1 MVVLQVDALVERLV
15 RELTRMELTVAF
27 AVLILVSGLVVGVWI
42 ARWLGNLFVRFGV
55 PSAVEGTPFE
65 RTARSLGTSTVAL
78 LSSLVGLFV
87 FLLAVLL
94 ALRLLG
100 VGVVASDLF
109 VARLA
114 DFFPNLFV
122 AAIIAIVGLLVGD
135 KAHVMISE
143 RLSSVKLPEI
153 TIIPALIK
161 YSIFYVAGLLALAQ
175 LGVATAA
182 LLILLAAYAF
192 GLFFVGGLAC
202 KDILTSATAGIYLLL
217 TQPYTI
223 GDEVR
228 IDGHRGIVQEMD
240 VFVTRIE
247 SDDEEYLI
255 PNRLVFRR
263 GIARVRS

>member
-1 MVVLQVDALVERLV
+1 MRVLQVEAVVERLL
-15 RELTRMELTVAF
+15 RELAGMELTVAF
-27 AVLILVSGLVVGVWI
+27 AVLILLSGFVVGVAV
-42 ARWLGNLFVRFGV
+42 ARWLGRLLVRLDV
-55 PSAVEGTPFE
+55 PTAVEGTPFE
-65 RTARSLGTSTVAL
+65 RTARSFGTSTVAL
-78 LSSLVGLFV
+78 LSRLAGLFV
-87 FLLAVLL
+87 FLVAFVV

-100 VGVVASDLF
+100 VLATELF

-122 AAIIAIVGLLVGD
+122 AALIVILGLLVGD
-135 KAHVMISE
+135 KAHVMVSE
-143 RLSSVKLPEI
+143 RLSSVKLPEV
-153 TIIPALIK
+153 TLIPSLVK

-182 LLILLAAYAF
+182 LLVLLAAYAF

-202 KDILTSATAGIYLLL
+202 KDMLTSAAAGIYLLL
-217 TQPYTI
+217 TEPYTI

-228 IDGHRGIVQEMD
+228 IDDQRGIVQEMD

-247 SDDEEYLI
+247 SDEEEYLV

-263 GIARVRS
+263 GIVRVRS

>member
-1 MVVLQVDALVERLV
+1 MRVLQVDALVERLL
-15 RELTRMELTVAF
+15 RELAGIELAVAF
-27 AVLILVSGLVVGVWI
+27 SALVLLSGLVVGVAV
-42 ARWLGNLFVRFGV
+42 ARWLGSVLVRFGV
-55 PSAVEGTPFE
+55 PMAVEGTPFE
-65 RTARSLGTSTVAL
+65 RTARSLGTSTVGLISRLA
-78 LSSLVGLFV
+78 GLFV
-87 FLLAVLL
+87 LVLAAVI

-100 VGVVASDLF
+100 VVATELF

-122 AAIIAIVGLLVGD
+122 AAIIVIVGLLVGD

-143 RLSSVKLPEI
+143 RLSSVKLPEV
-153 TIIPALIK
+153 TLIPSLVK
-161 YSIFYVAGLLALAQ
+161 YSVFYVAGLLALAQ

-182 LLILLAAYAF
+182 LLVLLAAYAF

-202 KDILTSATAGIYLLL
+202 KDMLTSAAAGIYLLL

-228 IDGHRGIVQEMD
+228 IDDHRGIVQEMD

-247 SDDEEYLI
+247 SDEEEYLV
-255 PNRLVFRR
+255 PNRLVFRQ
-263 GIARVRS
+263 GIVRVRS

>member
-1 MVVLQVDALVERLV
+1 MSALQVDAFVERLL
-15 RELTRMELTVAF
+15 RQLAGLNLTVAF
-27 AVLILVSGLVVGVWI
+27 AVLVLIAGLVIGVAI
-42 ARWLGNLFVRFGV
+42 TRWLSRLFVRFGV

-65 RTARSLGTSTVAL
+65 RTARSFGTSTVAL
-78 LSSLVGLFV
+78 LSGLVGLFV
-87 FLLAVLL
+87 FLLTVVL

-100 VGVVASDLF
+100 VGVITTDLF
-109 VARLA
+109 VTRLA

-122 AAIIAIVGLLVGD
+122 AAILVIVGLLVGD
-135 KAHVMISE
+135 KAQVIVSD
-143 RLSSVKLPEI
+143 RLSSVKLPEVTVI
-153 TIIPALIK
+153 SEIVK

-182 LLILLAAYAF
+182 LLVLLAAYAF

-202 KDILTSATAGIYLLL
+202 KDMLTSGVAGIYLLL

-228 IDGHRGIVQEMD
+228 IHDHQGIVQEMD

-247 SDDEEYLI
+247 SDEEEYLV
-255 PNRLVFRR
+255 PNRLVFRQ
-263 GIARVRS
+263 GIVRMRS

>member
-1 MVVLQVDALVERLV
+1 MSALQVEAVVERLL
-15 RELTRMELTVAF
+15 RELAGMELTVAF
-27 AVLILVSGLVVGVWI
+27 AVLVLLSGLVVGVAI
-42 ARWLGNLFVRFGV
+42 TRWLERLLDRFGV
-55 PSAVEGTPFE
+55 PTAVEGTPFE
-65 RTARSLGTSTVAL
+65 RTARSFGTSTVAL
-78 LSSLVGLFV
+78 LSRLAGLFV
-87 FLLAVLL
+87 FATALVV

-100 VGVVASDLF
+100 VLATELF

-122 AAIIAIVGLLVGD
+122 AALIAIVGLLVGD
-135 KAHVMISE
+135 KASVMASE
-143 RLSSVKLPEI
+143 RLNAVKLPQV
-153 TIIPALIK
+153 TLIPALVK
-161 YSIFYVAGLLALAQ
+161 YSVFYIAGLLALAQ

-182 LLILLAAYAF
+182 LLVLLAAYAF

-202 KDILTSATAGIYLLL
+202 KDVLTSGVAGIYLLL

-228 IDGHRGIVQEMD
+228 IDDHRGIVQEMD

-247 SDDEEYLI
+247 NDEEEYLI

-263 GIARVRS
+263 GIVRVRS

>member
-1 MVVLQVDALVERLV
+1 MLVLQVDAFVERLL
-15 RELTRMELTVAF
+15 REVSRMELAVAF
-27 AVLILVSGLVVGVWI
+27 AALVLLSGLVVGVAI
-42 ARWLGNLFVRFGV
+42 ARWLGGLLVRLDV
-55 PSAVEGTPFE
+55 PAAVEGTPFE
-65 RTARSLGTSTVAL
+65 RTARSFGTSTVAL
-78 LSSLVGLFV
+78 LSRLAGLFV
-87 FLLAVLL
+87 FLVGVVL

-100 VGVVASDLF
+100 VLATELF

-114 DFFPNLFV
+114 DFFPNLF
-122 AAIIAIVGLLVGD
+122 AATIIVIVGLLVGD

-143 RLSSVKLPEI
+143 RLSSVKLPEV
-153 TIIPALIK
+153 TLIPSIVK
-161 YSIFYVAGLLALAQ
+161 YSVFYVAGLIALAQ

-182 LLILLAAYAF
+182 LLVLLAAYAF

-202 KDILTSATAGIYLLL
+202 KDMLTSATAGIYLLL

-228 IDGHRGIVQEMD
+228 IDEHRGIVQEMD

-247 SDDEEYLI
+247 SDEEEYLI

-263 GIARVRS
+263 GIVRVRS

>member
-1 MVVLQVDALVERLV
+1 MAALQVDTFVERLLW
-15 RELTRMELTVAF
+15 ELTRLDLGFAF
-27 AVLILVSGLVVGVWI
+27 AVLVLIAGLVVGVAI
-42 ARWLGNLFVRFGV
+42 TRWLARLFVRFGV

-65 RTARSLGTSTVAL
+65 RTARSFGTSTVAL
-78 LSSLVGLFV
+78 LSGLVGLFV
-87 FLLAVLL
+87 FLIALVL

-100 VGVVASDLF
+100 VGVVTTDLF

-122 AAIIAIVGLLVGD
+122 AAIIVIVGLLVGD
-135 KAHVMISE
+135 KLQVIVSD
-143 RLSSVKLPEI
+143 RLRSVKLPEV
-153 TIIPALIK
+153 TVVSVLLK
-161 YSIFYVAGLLALAQ
+161 YSVLYIAGLLALSQ
-175 LGVATAA
+175 LGVATTA
-182 LLILLAAYAF
+182 LLVLLAAYAF

-202 KDILTSATAGIYLLL
+202 KDMLTSAAAGIYLLL

-228 IDGHRGIVQEMD
+228 IDDHRGIVQEMD

-247 SDDEEYLI
+247 NDEEEYLI

-263 GIARVRS
+263 GIVRVRS

>member
-1 MVVLQVDALVERLV
+1 MVALQVDSFVERLL
-15 RELTRMELTVAF
+15 RQIAGLDLTVVFSAL
-27 AVLILVSGLVVGVWI
+27 VLIAGLVVGVAV
-42 ARWLGNLFVRFGV
+42 ARWLGRLFVRFGV

-65 RTARSLGTSTVAL
+65 RTARSFGTSTVAL
-78 LSSLVGLFV
+78 LSGLVGLFV
-87 FLLAVLL
+87 FLLTVVL

-122 AAIIAIVGLLVGD
+122 AAILVIVGLLVGD
-135 KAHVMISE
+135 KAHVMVSE
-143 RLSSVKLPEI
+143 QLSSVKLPEV
-153 TIIPALIK
+153 TIIPALVK
-161 YSIFYVAGLLALAQ
+161 YSIFYIAGLLALAQ

-182 LLILLAAYAF
+182 LLVLLAAYTF
-192 GLFFVGGLAC
+192 GLFFVGGLAT
-202 KDILTSATAGIYLLL
+202 KDMLTSAAAGIYLLL

-228 IDGHRGIVQEMD
+228 IDDHRGIVQEMD

-247 SDDEEYLI
+247 SDEEEYLI

-263 GIARVRS
+263 GIVRVRS

>member
-1 MVVLQVDALVERLV
+1 MRVLQVDALVERLL
-15 RELTRMELTVAF
+15 RELAGMELGVAF
-27 AVLILVSGLVVGVWI
+27 SVLVLLSGLVLGVAV
-42 ARWLGNLFVRFGV
+42 ARWLGGMLVRFGV
-55 PSAVEGTPFE
+55 PTAVEGTPFE

-78 LSSLVGLFV
+78 VSRLAGLFV
-87 FLLAVLL
+87 LVLVAVI

-100 VGVVASDLF
+100 VVATELF

-122 AAIIAIVGLLVGD
+122 AAIIVIVGLLVGD
-135 KAHVMISE
+135 KAHVMVSE
-143 RLSSVKLPEI
+143 RLSSVKLPEV
-153 TIIPALIK
+153 TLIPSLVK
-161 YSIFYVAGLLALAQ
+161 YSVLYVAGLLALAQ

-182 LLILLAAYAF
+182 LLVLLAAYAF

-202 KDILTSATAGIYLLL
+202 KDILTSAAAGIYLLL

-228 IDGHRGIVQEMD
+228 IDDHRGIVQEMG

-247 SDDEEYLI
+247 SDEEEYLV
-255 PNRLVFRR
+255 PNRLVFRQ
-263 GIARVRS
+263 GIVRVRS

>member
-1 MVVLQVDALVERLV
+1 MRVLQVEAVVERLL
-15 RELTRMELTVAF
+15 RELAGMELTVAF
-27 AVLILVSGLVVGVWI
+27 AVLILLSGFVVGVAV
-42 ARWLGNLFVRFGV
+42 ARWLGRLLVRLDV
-55 PSAVEGTPFE
+55 PTAVEGTAFE
-65 RTARSLGTSTVAL
+65 RTARSFGTSTVAL
-78 LSSLVGLFV
+78 LSRLAGLFV
-87 FLLAVLL
+87 FLVAFVV

-100 VGVVASDLF
+100 VLATELF

-122 AAIIAIVGLLVGD
+122 AALIVILGLLVGD
-135 KAHVMISE
+135 KAHVMVSE
-143 RLSSVKLPEI
+143 RLSSVKLPEV
-153 TIIPALIK
+153 TLIPSLVK

-182 LLILLAAYAF
+182 LLVLLAAYAF

-202 KDILTSATAGIYLLL
+202 KDMLTSAAAGIYLLL
-217 TQPYTI
+217 TEPYTI

-228 IDGHRGIVQEMD
+228 IDDQRGIVQEMD

-247 SDDEEYLI
+247 SDEEEYLV

-263 GIARVRS
+263 GIVRVRS

>member
-1 MVVLQVDALVERLV
+1 MFVLQVDAFVERLLRQV
-15 RELTRMELTVAF
+15 AGMELPVVF
-27 AVLILVSGLVVGVWI
+27 AVLILLAGLVVGVAV
-42 ARWLGNLFVRFGV
+42 ARWLGRLLVRLGI
-55 PSAVEGTPFE
+55 PGAVEGTPFE
-65 RTARSLGTSTVAL
+65 RTARSFGTSTVAL
-78 LSSLVGLFV
+78 LSRLAGLFV
-87 FLLAVLL
+87 FLVGVVF

-100 VGVVASDLF
+100 VLATELF

-122 AAIIAIVGLLVGD
+122 AAIIVIVGLLAGD
-135 KAHVMISE
+135 KAHVIVSE
-143 RLSSVKLPEI
+143 RLNSVKLPEV
-153 TIIPALIK
+153 TLIPSLVK

-182 LLILLAAYAF
+182 LLVLLAAYAF

-202 KDILTSATAGIYLLL
+202 KDMLTSAAAGIYLLL

-228 IDGHRGIVQEMD
+228 IDDHRGIVQEMD

-247 SDDEEYLI
+247 SDEEEYLI

-263 GIARVRS
+263 GIVRVRS

>member
-1 MVVLQVDALVERLV
+1 MRALQVDVLVERLL
-15 RELTRMELTVAF
+15 RELAGMEIAVAF
-27 AVLILVSGLVVGVWI
+27 AVLVLLAGLVLGVAV
-42 ARWLGNLFVRFGV
+42 ARWLGRLLVRFGV
-55 PSAVEGTPFE
+55 PRAVEGTPFE
-65 RTARSLGTSTVAL
+65 RTARSFGTSTVSL
-78 LSSLVGLFV
+78 LSRLVGLFV
-87 FLLAVLL
+87 FLLAVVL

-100 VGVVASDLF
+100 VLATQLF

-114 DFFPNLFV
+114 DFFPNLFA
-122 AAIIAIVGLLVGD
+122 AAIIVIVGLLVGD
-135 KAHVMISE
+135 KAYVMVSE
-143 RLSSVKLPEI
+143 RLSSVKLPEV
-153 TIIPALIK
+153 TLIPSLVK

-182 LLILLAAYAF
+182 LLVLLAAYAF

-228 IDGHRGIVQEMD
+228 IDDHRGIVQEMD

-247 SDDEEYLI
+247 SDEEEYLI
-255 PNRLVFRR
+255 PNRLVFRQ
-263 GIARVRS
+263 GIVRVRS